1 MWISKYFVYFVIFS
15 CMGWIYESIFCT
27 VKSGSWQNRGFLYG
41 PVCPIYGV
49 GAATI
54 MALVDWYAGQNQG
67 QMNYTWWQ
75 VFLVAFFGSIVLE
88 YVTSWGLEKL
98 FHAYWWDYSDV
109 PLNINGRVCF
119 PASVGFGVAGLL
131 VIYVIA
137 PATKDATQWITPIL
151 MELFSLIF
159 MALLAADATLTVS
172 ALTGFERNVA
182 AMEEA
187 LNQHMEQF
195 VSTVQQKSQAAGE
208 VLEEKKLA
216 AGEALEEKK
225 LAAGEV
231 LGEKKQAASER
242 LAEERMRF
250 TKERLESITKRMG
263 SGHRAALNRVKG
275 FKRYGTE
282 TERKSK
288 IRGIFHQTV
297 KRYKKGGDEA

>member
-27 VKSGSWQNRGFLYG
+27 VKTGSWQNRGFLYG

-49 GAATI
+49 GAAAI
-54 MALVDWYAGQNQG
+54 MALADWYAGQNQG
-67 QMNYTWWQ
+67 QVNYTWWQ

-98 FHAYWWDYSDV
+98 FHAYWWDYRNV

-119 PASVGFGVAGLL
+119 PASAGFGVAGIL

-137 PATKDATQWITPIL
+137 PATRSATQWMTPTL
-151 MELFSLIF
+151 MEFFSLLF
-159 MALLAADATLTVS
+159 MALLATDATLTVS

-208 VLEEKKLA
+208 VL
-216 AGEALEEKK
+216 
-225 LAAGEV
+225 
-231 LGEKKQAASER
+231 GEKKQAASER

-250 TKERLESITKRMG
+250 IKERLENITKRMSG
-263 SGHRAALNRVKG
+263 GHRAALNRVKG
-275 FKRYGTE
+275 FRRYGSE
-282 TERKSK
+282 TDRKSR
-288 IRGIFHQTV
+288 IRSIFHQIV
-297 KRYKKGGDEA
+297 KRYKKGGGQA

>member
-67 QMNYTWWQ
+67 QVNYTWWQ

-159 MALLAADATLTVS
+159 MALLAVDATLTVS

-208 VLEEKKLA
+208 VL
-216 AGEALEEKK
+216 
-225 LAAGEV
+225 
-231 LGEKKQAASER
+231 GEKKQAASER
-242 LAEERMRF
+242 MAEERMRF

-275 FKRYGTE
+275 FRRYGTE

>member
-54 MALVDWYAGQNQG
+54 MALMDWFTNQNQG
-67 QMNYTWWQ
+67 QVNYTWWQ

-119 PASVGFGVAGLL
+119 PASVGFGAAGLL

-159 MALLAADATLTVS
+159 MALLSIDATLTVS

-208 VLEEKKLA
+208 A
-216 AGEALEEKK
+216 
-225 LAAGEV
+225 
-231 LGEKKQAASER
+231 LGEKKQAAADR
-242 LAEERMRF
+242 LAAERMRF
-250 TKERLESITKRMG
+250 TKERLESITGRMG
-263 SGHRAALNRVKG
+263 SGHRAALSRVKG
-275 FKRYGTE
+275 FKGYG

-288 IRGIFHQTV
+288 IRSIFHQTV
-297 KRYKKGGDEA
+297 KRYKKGGDQA

>member
-54 MALVDWYAGQNQG
+54 MALMDWFTNQNQG
-67 QMNYTWWQ
+67 QVNYTWWQ

-119 PASVGFGVAGLL
+119 PASVGFGAAGLL

-159 MALLAADATLTVS
+159 MALLSIDATLTVS

-208 VLEEKKLA
+208 A
-216 AGEALEEKK
+216 
-225 LAAGEV
+225 
-231 LGEKKQAASER
+231 LGEKKQAAADR
-242 LAEERMRF
+242 LAAERMRF
-250 TKERLESITKRMG
+250 TKERLESITGRMG
-263 SGHRAALNRVKG
+263 SGHRAALSRVKG
-275 FKRYGTE
+275 FKGYG

-288 IRGIFHQTV
+288 IRNIFHQTV
-297 KRYKKGGDEA
+297 KRYKKGGDQA

>member
-1 MWISKYFVYFVIFS
+1 MWISKYFVYFIIFS

-98 FHAYWWDYSDV
+98 FHAYWSDV

-216 AGEALEEKK
+216 AGEVLEEKK
-225 LAAGEV
+225 L
-231 LGEKKQAASER
+231 AASER

>member
-67 QMNYTWWQ
+67 QVNYTWWQ

-208 VLEEKKLA
+208 VLGEKKL
-216 AGEALEEKK
+216 
-225 LAAGEV
+225 
-231 LGEKKQAASER
+231 AASER

-275 FKRYGTE
+275 FRRYGTE

>member
-1 MWISKYFVYFVIFS
+1 M
-15 CMGWIYESIFCT
+15 
-27 VKSGSWQNRGFLYG
+27 
-41 PVCPIYGV
+41 
-49 GAATI
+49 
-54 MALVDWYAGQNQG
+54 
-67 QMNYTWWQ
+67 
-75 VFLVAFFGSIVLE
+75 
-88 YVTSWGLEKL
+88 
-98 FHAYWWDYSDV
+98 
-109 PLNINGRVCF
+109 CF

-216 AGEALEEKK
+216 A
-225 LAAGEV
+225 
-231 LGEKKQAASER
+231 SER
-242 LAEERMRF
+242 LAEERIRF

>member
-1 MWISKYFVYFVIFS
+1 MWVSKYFVYFVIFS

-54 MALVDWYAGQNQG
+54 MALVDWYAGQDQG

-208 VLEEKKLA
+208 VLGEKKL
-216 AGEALEEKK
+216 
-225 LAAGEV
+225 
-231 LGEKKQAASER
+231 AASER